1 MAENEVKLAVDKLGE
16 TQDLALAG
24 LTKQMMDGNADR
36 KKIASFFFNCRS
48 FRFSKISFLKNI

>member
-36 KKIASFFFNCRS
+36 KKI
-48 FRFSKISFLKNI
+48 